1 MSTKSRTRVAR
12 TSLRK
17 AAVGGA
23 ALSIAAATVIAGA
36 GVANATA
43 TLTFD
48 RIAGPD
54 RYDTSA
60 LTAKT
65 FGASDNAILASGVAG
80 STVDALSSAYL
91 AGVKKAPVLLTQ
103 KDTTPKSVLDQLAAN
118 KVKNIFVVGGASVI
132 SDAQI
137 GTLTNAGYI
146 VTRVSG
152 ADRYGTSAA
161 VIKAAGAPTG
171 KTALLASGTVFPD
184 ALGAGSLSYAAD
196 VPLAITNPLTLSPQ
210 TLTALKAT
218 GVTNVVIVGGPGTVK
233 PTVVGELVTAG
244 FTVDPTSL
252 AGEDRSETSTML
264 AAYEMT
270 KFPQFFDGTGANVA
284 SGTPILDGV
293 DALGGAARSGQE
305 GRPLLITANT
315 KNAGTIP
322 AYLTKNSSKLEKG
335 TIFGGLG
342 AVPPAVAEALTAAAK
357 IPTAT
362 PGFNPAQITVNGPNS
377 ATLGDGTNP
386 PNTAIAA
393 EGLAIP
399 ITSTE
404 TITFRYT
411 LLNGAKCIGGAPRAF
426 VIVDGKVY
434 NSVDGNVPGTDVTFA
449 SACGTP
455 VTGMPDTFDVSYS
468 LTAGGTV
475 TEAALVLDN
484 GFNPTQ
490 KTAQVKVSDFE
501 VAGQKI
507 LFG

>member
-1 MSTKSRTRVAR
+1 MSTRSRTRLAG
-12 TSLRK
+12 TSLRR

-23 ALSIAAATVIAGA
+23 AFSIAAATAIAGA

-43 TLTFD
+43 TFSFD
-48 RIAGPD
+48 RIAGAD
-54 RYDTSA
+54 RYGTSA

-65 FGASDNAILASGVAG
+65 FGTSDNAILASGVAG

-103 KDTTPKSVLDQLAAN
+103 KDATPKSVLDQLAAN
-118 KVKNIFVVGGASVI
+118 KVKNIFVVGGNRVI
-132 SDAQI
+132 SEAQI
-137 GTLTNAGYI
+137 GALTSAGYT

-161 VIKAAGAPTG
+161 VIETAGTPSG

-184 ALGAGSLSYAAD
+184 ALGAGALSYAAG

-210 TLTALKAT
+210 TLTALKGA
-218 GVTNVVIVGGPGTVK
+218 GVTDVVIVGGSVAVT
-233 PTVVGELVTAG
+233 PTVVGQLVTAG
-244 FTVDPTSL
+244 FTVDPNSL
-252 AGEDRSETSTML
+252 AGKDRSDTSTKL
-264 AAYEMT
+264 AAYEMAN
-270 KFPQFFDGTGANVA
+270 FPTSFNGTGVNVA
-284 SGTPILDGV
+284 SGAPTLDGA
-293 DALGGAARSGQE
+293 DALGGATLSGQQ

-315 KNAGTIP
+315 NNAGTIP
-322 AYLTKNSSKLEKG
+322 AYLTKNSSRLEKG
-335 TIFGGLG
+335 TIFGGDS
-342 AVPPAVAEALTAAAK
+342 AVSPAVAEALTAAAR

-362 PGFNPAQITVNGPNS
+362 PAFNPAQITVNNSNS

-399 ITSTE
+399 ITPTDI
-404 TITFRYT
+404 ITFRYT
-411 LLNGAKCIGGAPRAF
+411 LLDGAKCIGGAPRAF
-426 VIVDGKVY
+426 VTVGGKIL
-434 NSVDGNVPGTDVTFA
+434 NSVDPSPGTNVTSA

-455 VTGMPDTFDVSYS
+455 VAGEDNTFDVSYS

-484 GFNPTQ
+484 GFVADQ
-490 KTAQVKVSDFE
+490 KTAQVTVSDFV